1 MRATERY
8 ERAWNAF
15 QIHLN
20 HNPKASLI
28 PFLKERHVN
37 HRSMHRWMSEKG
49 YSVRLAKQQI
59 RLLQAEARKECS
71 EAIAKDTGMM
81 FLPME
86 MPSEPVCPENYLFG
100 ITLTFPNGTIVTIKK
115 GSAKSIMHLMKL
127 YEKEDYAMFG
137 LNENT
142 QYYVCQRY
150 VRMNMGINGL
160 YQIVRTE
167 MELPPLGGAVFI
179 FFSKNRQ
186 QVELLKWDGE
196 GFLLYQKRLE
206 RGTFELPFFDPKNKQ
221 CKMPYRT
228 LSAIMSGICL
238 KSMRYRKTA

>member
-1 MRATERY
+1 
-8 ERAWNAF
+8 
-15 QIHLN
+15 
-20 HNPKASLI
+20 
-28 PFLKERHVN
+28 
-37 HRSMHRWMSEKG
+37 
-49 YSVRLAKQQI
+49 
-59 RLLQAEARKECS
+59 
-71 EAIAKDTGMM
+71 
-81 FLPME
+81 
-86 MPSEPVCPENYLFG
+86 
-100 ITLTFPNGTIVTIKK
+100 
-115 GSAKSIMHLMKL
+115 
-127 YEKEDYAMFG
+127 MFG

-186 QVELLKWDGE
+186 QVKMLKWDGD

-238 KSMRYRKTA
+238 KSMKSANKSESAGEWAENVRLWTKNFRIIPDTYGLW